1 MSEENQEK
9 FLQKLKND
17 KKFRFEFIIGIWS
30 GIISLML
37 VVALVFVT
45 KYFILNDN
53 SIESDDVVE
62 ETPVTTTAQAVTVRE
77 TDPPYDNAIING
89 NEEDFDDGEDDGD
102 ELKSAEKAYATTVVN
117 VRSEPSLTASVIG
130 KLQKG
135 QEVKIVEFDK
145 EWTKISYNTTEGYVS
160 TIYLSANKPEQEPVA
175 SSAPAKVTPKPA
187 KTPKPTKKPTKTQ
200 KPAKTP
206 KPTKAPKPTTAP
218 PEPVNTPQPTPEPP
232 KTPEPTPEPPKTPQP
247 TPEPPAPTETSEQ
260 TES

>member
-160 TIYLSANKPEQEPVA
+160 TICFRHNALAPIFFRNVIPQLCRQPMYISLSKNADAADHFIIYCNSKGKGPVFICRKHSRNKICPVLLRVWIRQ
-175 SSAPAKVTPKPA
+175 SV
-187 KTPKPTKKPTKTQ
+187 
-200 KPAKTP
+200 
-206 KPTKAPKPTTAP
+206 
-218 PEPVNTPQPTPEPP
+218 
-232 KTPEPTPEPPKTPQP
+232 
-247 TPEPPAPTETSEQ
+247 SEIILYIFIRY
-260 TES
+260 SRR